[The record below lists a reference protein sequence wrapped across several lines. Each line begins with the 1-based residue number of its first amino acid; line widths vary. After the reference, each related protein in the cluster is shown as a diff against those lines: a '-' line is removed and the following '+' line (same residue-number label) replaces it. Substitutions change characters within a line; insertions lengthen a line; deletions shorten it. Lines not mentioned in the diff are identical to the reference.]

1 MDMKDLI
8 KKILKEEV
16 SLIQKIKNFFSKEEP
31 EDKRVNFIA
40 KNIIPRFKLNESFPY
55 FDSDGN
61 LIFRYKI
68 GEELVMIY
76 DTEYNTV
83 EYTEDFANRLYRI
96 FPDKRL
102 LDENSKM
109 IGKIF
114 EKTYNVKVKRS
125 FGGYSYL

>member
-1 MDMKDLI
+1 MKELI
-8 KKILKEEV
+8 RQILKEET
-16 SLIQKIKNFFSKEEP
+16 SLIQKIKNFFSKDVP
-31 EDKRVNFIA
+31 EDKRVDFIV
-40 KNIIPRFKLNESFPY
+40 KNIIPRLKLNNTFPH

-68 GEELVMIY
+68 DEELVMTY
-76 DTEYNTV
+76 DTENNTV
-83 EYTEDFANRLYRI
+83 EYTESFANRLYRI

>member
-1 MDMKDLI
+1 MKNII

-16 SLIQKIKNFFSKEEP
+16 SLIQKIKNFLSKQEP
-31 EDKRVNFIA
+31 EDKRINFIV
-40 KNIIPRFKLNESFPY
+40 KNIMPRFKLDNAFPH

-68 GEELVMIY
+68 GEEVVMA
-76 DTEYNTV
+76 YNTEKKII
-83 EYTEDFANRLYRI
+83 EYTKQFADRLYHI

-114 EKTYNVKVKRS
+114 EKTYNLKVKVS
-125 FGGYSYL
+125 YGGYSYL